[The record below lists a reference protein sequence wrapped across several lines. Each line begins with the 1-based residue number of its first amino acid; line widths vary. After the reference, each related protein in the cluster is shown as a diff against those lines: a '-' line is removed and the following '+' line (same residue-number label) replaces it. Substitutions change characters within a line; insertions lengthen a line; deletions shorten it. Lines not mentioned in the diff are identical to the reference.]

1 MEWRS
6 QVLCFTG
13 DFSATLRFG
22 RNGLTYLLFVINVK
36 YIPSR
41 PNTVSGEISGLAI
54 YWRFLRYA
62 SLRSKWIGI
71 FHPLALYPLRT
82 LATSSLS
89 SADSPLAYLARE
101 GLYLENY
108 RFVLSE
114 LLRLLRLVLRIRLWL
129 ISQMKNPLDFP
140 PCSSGLLMIRMSIYN
155 SKCSVDLLY

>member
-1 MEWRS
+1 M
-6 QVLCFTG
+6 
-13 DFSATLRFG
+13 
-22 RNGLTYLLFVINVK
+22 
-36 YIPSR
+36 
-41 PNTVSGEISGLAI
+41 EISGLAL

-71 FHPLALYPLRT
+71 FHPLALCPLRT

-89 SADSPLAYLARE
+89 FSDSLLDCPARGGLHLENYSFVLSEVSQTSSLSSADSPSAYLDRE

-114 LLRLLRLVLRIRLWL
+114 FLRLLRLVLRIRLWL

>member
-1 MEWRS
+1 M
-6 QVLCFTG
+6 
-13 DFSATLRFG
+13 
-22 RNGLTYLLFVINVK
+22 
-36 YIPSR
+36 
-41 PNTVSGEISGLAI
+41 EISGVAL

-71 FHPLALYPLRT
+71 FHPLALCPLRT

-89 SADSPLAYLARE
+89 FSDSLLDCPARGGLHLENYSFVLSEVSQTSSLSSADSPSAYLDRE

-114 LLRLLRLVLRIRLWL
+114 FLRLLRLVLRIRLWL

>member
-1 MEWRS
+1 M
-6 QVLCFTG
+6 
-13 DFSATLRFG
+13 
-22 RNGLTYLLFVINVK
+22 
-36 YIPSR
+36 
-41 PNTVSGEISGLAI
+41 EISGLVL

-71 FHPLALYPLRT
+71 FHPLALCTLRT
-82 LATSSLS
+82 LATSSIS
-89 SADSPLAYLARE
+89 FSDSLLACPDRE
-101 GLYLENY
+101 GLHLENY

-114 LLRLLRLVLRIRLWL
+114 LLRLLRLVLRIRLRL

>member
-1 MEWRS
+1 M
-6 QVLCFTG
+6 L
-13 DFSATLRFG
+13 
-22 RNGLTYLLFVINVK
+22 
-36 YIPSR
+36 
-41 PNTVSGEISGLAI
+41 

-71 FHPLALYPLRT
+71 FHPLALCTLRT
-82 LATSSLS
+82 LATSSIS
-89 SADSPLAYLARE
+89 FSDSLLACPDRE
-101 GLYLENY
+101 GLHLENY
-108 RFVLSE
+108 RFVLSELLRLLRLVLRIRLRLISLGGGLHLENYSFILSE

>member
-1 MEWRS
+1 M
-6 QVLCFTG
+6 
-13 DFSATLRFG
+13 
-22 RNGLTYLLFVINVK
+22 
-36 YIPSR
+36 
-41 PNTVSGEISGLAI
+41 EISSLAL

-71 FHPLALYPLRT
+71 FHPLALCPLRT
-82 LATSSLS
+82 LATSSISFSDSLLACPDRGGLHLENYRFVLSELSQTSSLS
-89 SADSPLAYLARE
+89 SADSLLACPDRE

-114 LLRLLRLVLRIRLWL
+114 FLRLLRLVLRIRLWL